1 MKIVSLPQEALK
13 DGGIVG
19 PVVEDV
25 GGGQPET
32 FELLLEVRSGHVV
45 LLMSRRLASLQSSTT
60 PASKK

>member
-1 MKIVSLPQEALK
+1 VSLPQEALK

-32 FELLLEVRSGHVV
+32 FELLLEVLGRHVA
-45 LLMSRRLASLQSSTT
+45 LLTNLRLAGSQSWTT